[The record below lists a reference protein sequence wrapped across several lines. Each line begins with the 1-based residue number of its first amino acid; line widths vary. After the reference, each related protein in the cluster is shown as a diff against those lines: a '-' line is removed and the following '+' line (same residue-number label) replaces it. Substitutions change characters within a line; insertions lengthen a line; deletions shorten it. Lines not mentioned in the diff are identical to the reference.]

1 METNFFTLLKIEVMK
16 LISLALV
23 IVGFISCG
31 NSNNPSQENSSE
43 TSTLNTVA
51 EQSEEVIQEVE
62 ATTKEKTLAEVVK
75 KEHVE
80 VINQNS
86 ETNKPQT
93 ENKPQLIIKEKLTE
107 KEIEVND
114 KPNHQIWDEL
124 TKKYV
129 STDGKVNYNGFKS
142 ELDKLKKYIDYLGEN
157 PVKSTWSKNEELA
170 YWFNLYNASTVYLI
184 ASNYPISSIT
194 KLEKGK
200 PWDKKF
206 VKSGD
211 KTYSLNDIENVIVRP
226 KFNEPLVHV
235 AFNCAAVSCPILL
248 NEAFVA
254 EKLTAQLTKQAKKWV
269 NDVSKNEITPEK
281 IKISQIFDWYKADF
295 DKVGG
300 VISFINKYSNTK
312 VNEKAK
318 ISYLEYNWNLNE

>member
-1 METNFFTLLKIEVMK
+1 MK
-16 LISLALV
+16 FISLTLV
-23 IVGFISCG
+23 ILGFISCG
-31 NSNNPSQENSSE
+31 NSNNPSQENNSE
-43 TSTLNTVA
+43 TPTLNTMD

-62 ATTKEKTLAEVVK
+62 ATTKEETLTEVVK

-86 ETNKPQT
+86 ETNKPQN
-93 ENKPQLIIKEKLTE
+93 ENKPQPIIKETLTE

-129 STDGKVNYNGFKS
+129 STDGKVNYKGFKS
-142 ELDKLKKYIDYLGEN
+142 ELAQLKEYIDYLAKN
-157 PVKSTWSKNEELA
+157 PVKPTWSKNEELA

-184 ASNYPISSIT
+184 ASNYPTSSIT

-206 VKSGD
+206 VSSGD

-248 NEAFVA
+248 NEAFIA
-254 EKLTAQLTKQAKKWV
+254 EKLNTQLNNLAINWV

>member
-1 METNFFTLLKIEVMK
+1 ME

-23 IVGFISCG
+23 IVAFISCG
-31 NSNNPSQENSSE
+31 NSNNPSQENSTE
-43 TSTLNTVA
+43 ITTVNLVE
-51 EQSEEVIQEVE
+51 EQLTEAMQEVE
-62 ATTKEKTLAEVVK
+62 AIPEEELLAEVTEEQTIEDFK
-75 KEHVE
+75 NETS
-80 VINQNS
+80 NS
-86 ETNKPQT
+86 KPGTSNNKPQT
-93 ENKPQLIIKEKLTE
+93 ENKPQPIIKETLTE
-107 KEIEVND
+107 KEIKVND

-129 STDGKVNYNGFKS
+129 STDGKVNYKGFKS
-142 ELDKLKKYIDYLGEN
+142 ELAQLEEYIDYLAKN
-157 PVKSTWSKNEELA
+157 PVKPTWSKNEELA

-184 ASNYPISSIT
+184 ASNYPTSSIT

-211 KTYSLNDIENVIVRP
+211 KTYSLNDIENIIVRP
-226 KFNEPLVHV
+226 NFNEPLVHV

-248 NEAFVA
+248 NEAFIVD
-254 EKLTAQLTKQAKKWV
+254 KLYSQLEKQAKKWV
-269 NDVSKNEITPEK
+269 NDTTKNKLTPDK
-281 IKISQIFDWYKADF
+281 IKVSQIFDWYKDDF
-295 DKVGG
+295 KSSGG

>member
-1 METNFFTLLKIEVMK
+1 MK

-23 IVGFISCG
+23 IVAFISCG
-31 NSNNPSQENSSE
+31 NSNNPSQENSTE
-43 TSTLNTVA
+43 ISTLNAMA

-62 ATTKEKTLAEVVK
+62 AIPKEELLAEVTEEQTIEDFK
-75 KEHVE
+75 NETS
-80 VINQNS
+80 NS
-86 ETNKPQT
+86 KPETSNNKPQT
-93 ENKPQLIIKEKLTE
+93 ENKPQPIIKETLTE
-107 KEIEVND
+107 KEIKVND

-129 STDGKVNYNGFKS
+129 STDGKVNYKGFKS
-142 ELDKLKKYIDYLGEN
+142 ELAQLKEYIDYLAKN
-157 PVKSTWSKNEELA
+157 PVKPTWSKNEELA

-184 ASNYPISSIT
+184 ASNYPTSSIT

-206 VKSGD
+206 IKSGD
-211 KTYSLNDIENVIVRP
+211 KTYSLNDIENIIVRP
-226 KFNEPLVHV
+226 NFNEPLVHV

-248 NEAFVA
+248 NEAFIVD
-254 EKLTAQLTKQAKKWV
+254 KLYSQLEKQAKKWV
-269 NDVSKNEITPEK
+269 NDTTKNKLTPDK
-281 IKISQIFDWYKADF
+281 IKVSQIFDWYKDDF
-295 DKVGG
+295 KSSGG